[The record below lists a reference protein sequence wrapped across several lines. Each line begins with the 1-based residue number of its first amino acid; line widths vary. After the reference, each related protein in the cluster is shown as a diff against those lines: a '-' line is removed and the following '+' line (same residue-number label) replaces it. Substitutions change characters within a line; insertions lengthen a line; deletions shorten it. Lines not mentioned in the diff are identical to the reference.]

1 MRRVPYIDAYPRVT
15 GQIEYVLDM
24 AVPGM
29 LYGALARS
37 EVAHGHLRRVDV
49 AAALAVPGVV
59 ATLTGADFVDLGIAT
74 PYFGPVFKD
83 QPVVAID
90 RVRYVGEPVAAIVAV
105 DVDTA
110 RRAAALVEVEIEE
123 LPAVFDVVDAI
134 ADGAPTLHDELRRAP
149 GFPDVVLHGGPGTNY
164 LNRFVIEHGD
174 PDAGFAAAE
183 FIAED
188 TFRTGGTQH
197 VPMEPHVT
205 IADARRGREVE
216 VWSATQTPYLV
227 RAELANL
234 LGLPQSRV
242 RVMVPSLGSGYGAK
256 TYPKLEPLVVAL
268 SRCANAPVKL
278 TIDRREEFLT
288 VKNHE
293 SLITIRTG
301 VGSDGSLVARQVD
314 LYWDAGAYA
323 DISPRFIMFGGFYS
337 PGPYR
342 IPNVRVRSH
351 AIYTNKPPSGAFRGF
366 ANPQAAQAFECQLDM
381 IAERL
386 GRERVEF
393 RLTNL
398 LRTGDQYATGERM
411 KEAHFAELVQDADD
425 AIGVSAGAR
434 AAPDDPPWI
443 RRGKGI
449 GVVMMGTISPSS
461 SSAGVKVNGDGS
473 INILSS
479 TVEMGQGSR
488 TALAQI
494 VAARMRVPL
503 ERVRVVDPDTD
514 VTPFDLTTSASRSTF
529 VMGEAVR
536 LASDEALAELRGFA
550 EDHLEVSAGDLE
562 LRDGGYYVVG
572 TDRGASF
579 GELVT
584 HSLAG
589 TVVGR
594 GTRTTSGGLDPAN
607 GQGTASS
614 QWHQC
619 AAAVEVTVDVE
630 TGRVAVERLHVNTFT
645 GRTIN
650 ETNAELQLEGA
661 AIFGLGQ
668 ALYEELEYEG
678 GEIVNANLAE
688 YLVPALQDVPVLLT
702 TSLLESPDPDAEVHG
717 IGENGMGP
725 VPAAV
730 VSAIHD
736 AVGVWIRDLP
746 VTPEK
751 VLRALHEPRTAPS

>member
-1 MRRVPYIDAYPRVT
+1 MP
-15 GQIEYVLDM
+15 
-24 AVPGM
+24 
-29 LYGALARS
+29 
-37 EVAHGHLRRVDV
+37 
-49 AAALAVPGVV
+49 
-59 ATLTGADFVDLGIAT
+59 
-74 PYFGPVFKD
+74 
-83 QPVVAID
+83 
-90 RVRYVGEPVAAIVAV
+90 
-105 DVDTA
+105 
-110 RRAAALVEVEIEE
+110 
-123 LPAVFDVVDAI
+123 
-134 ADGAPTLHDELRRAP
+134 
-149 GFPDVVLHGGPGTNY
+149 
-164 LNRFVIEHGD
+164 
-174 PDAGFAAAE
+174 GFAAAD
-183 FIAED
+183 FVVED

-205 IADARRGREVE
+205 IADARRGRDVQ

-234 LGLPQSRV
+234 LGLPQNRI
-242 RVMVPSLGSGYGAK
+242 RVMVPTLGSGYGAK

-268 SRCANAPVKL
+268 SRYANAPVKL
-278 TIDRREEFLT
+278 ALDRREEFLT

-301 VGSDGSLVARQVD
+301 VAAEGHLVAREVE

-393 RLTNL
+393 RLANL
-398 LRTGDQYATGERM
+398 LRTGDEYATGETM
-411 KEAHFAELVQDADD
+411 EDAHFAEL
-425 AIGVSAGAR
+425 R
-434 AAPDDPPWI
+434 A
-443 RRGKGI
+443 RRGRGDRRL
-449 GVVMMGTISPSS
+449 G
-461 SSAGVKVNGDGS
+461 GDGGGPWRPVVDPS
-473 INILSS
+473 RQGDRRRHDGHDHAVLLQRDRQ
-479 TVEMGQGSR
+479 GQGR
-488 TALAQI
+488 RQRQRPLEHGRDGTGLADG
-494 VAARMRVPL
+494 AGSDRRGLGCDVPL

-529 VMGEAVR
+529 VMGDAVR
-536 LASDEALAELRGFA
+536 LASDEALAELRRLA
-550 EDHLEVSAGDLE
+550 ENDLEVSADDLE
-562 LRDGGYYVVG
+562 LRNGGFYVVG
-572 TDRGASF
+572 THRGASF

-584 HSLAG
+584 RSLAG
-589 TVVGR
+589 TIVGR

-607 GQGTASS
+607 GQGSASA

-619 AAAVEVTVDVE
+619 AAAVEVAVDVE
-630 TGRVAVERLHVNTFT
+630 TGRVTVERLHVNTFT

-668 ALYEELEYEG
+668 ALYEELEYDDG
-678 GEIVNANLAE
+678 DIVNANLAE
-688 YLVPALQDVPVLLT
+688 YLVPTLQDVPALLT
-702 TSLLESPDPDAEVHG
+702 TALFESPDPDAEVHG

-725 VPAAV
+725 VPGAV
-730 VSAIHD
+730 ASAIHD
-736 AVGVWIRDLP
+736 AAGVWIRELP
-746 VTPEK
+746 ITPEK
-751 VLRALHEPRTAPS
+751 VLRALRERQAVPA